1 MTTLTNIQEQY
12 FEVIENKHKLQ
23 AMYSKHS
30 DFYHEAIWIYSS
42 ETLAAMQKELEK
54 IQDAIKNC
62 EATLKDMRAEHGWSR
77 EELSQ
82 MKKAF
87 AAWSK

>member
-1 MTTLTNIQEQY
+1 MTTSTAKTTY
-12 FEVIENKHKLQ
+12 FETIENKHKLQ

-62 EATLKDMRAEHGWSR
+62 EATLKDMKAENAWSR
-77 EELSQ
+77 EELSK
-82 MKKAF
+82 MKKEF
-87 AAWSK
+87 AALSK

>member
-1 MTTLTNIQEQY
+1 MTTTMTATQERY

-42 ETLAAMQKELEK
+42 DTLAAMQNELNK
-54 IQDAIKNC
+54 ISDAIKNC
-62 EATLKDMRAEHGWSR
+62 ELTLKDMRAENGWSR
-77 EELSQ
+77 EELKE
-82 MKKAF
+82 MKKVF
-87 AAWSK
+87 AAL